1 MRVLVRLVI
10 GLGIVV
16 LGQSDRAIAQAPAP
30 RPAASAA
37 APSVDPVKLPLIR
50 AVLTQTHAVDIMFQ
64 SMQAAVPMQRAANP
78 AIPAVFW
85 DRFIAAAHEREGD
98 LEAMFIQ
105 IYDHHFTADE
115 LRQLLAFYRT
125 PIGQKLLAEQPAV
138 AQEAMAAGQQWGQRL
153 GFEVGQKLTAEGQ
166 KAP

>member
-1 MRVLVRLVI
+1 MRVLVRIAI
-10 GLGIVV
+10 GLGMVV
-16 LGQSDRAIAQAPAP
+16 LGQSNRAVAQVPASLPAAAAPAP
-30 RPAASAA
+30 A
-37 APSVDPVKLPLIR
+37 VDPAKLALIR
-50 AVLTQTHAVDIMFQ
+50 DVLTQTHAVDLMFQ

-98 LEAMFIQ
+98 LETMFIQ

-115 LRQLLAFYRT
+115 LRQLLAFYHT
-125 PIGQKLLAEQPAV
+125 PIGQKLLAEQPAL
-138 AQEAMAAGQQWGQRL
+138 AQEAMAAGQQWGRRL
-153 GFEVGQKLTAEGQ
+153 GLEVGQKLTAEAQ